1 MQRRPMGATLMPVVV
16 ESSAPNQRAPLSG
29 ERVSAIVQLT
39 LKAQQVKDAM
49 VSVTFLSSRAMA
61 RMNREQLGHAG
72 ATDIITFELTRPVA
86 DAPVTGD
93 MYICAEV
100 ARANAKA
107 WGVPVREEIARLV
120 IHGTLHTL
128 GLEHPD
134 GDARV
139 ESPMWRAQ
147 EKYLRAARRRGLV

>member
-1 MQRRPMGATLMPVVV
+1 MAVEV
-16 ESSAPNQRAPLSG
+16 ESIAPGARAPLSAA
-29 ERVSAIVQLT
+29 RVTALVQLT
-39 LKAQQVKDAM
+39 LKAEQIADAV
-49 VSVTFLSSRAMA
+49 VSITFLSTRAMA

-93 MYICAEV
+93 IYICTDV

-107 WGVPVREEIARLV
+107 WGVPLREELARLV

-134 GDARV
+134 GDARLS
-139 ESPMWRAQ
+139 SPMWRAQ
-147 EKYLRAARRRGLV
+147 EKYLRAAIRRSIV

>member
-1 MQRRPMGATLMPVVV
+1 MAIVV
-16 ESSAPNQRAPLSG
+16 ESGAPAGQRAPLSAA
-29 ERVSAIVQLT
+29 RVTALVELT
-39 LKAQQVKDAM
+39 LKAEQVADAM
-49 VSVTFLSSRAMA
+49 LSVTFLSSRAMA
-61 RMNREQLGHAG
+61 KMNREQLGHAG

-93 MYICAEV
+93 VYICPDV

-128 GLEHPD
+128 GLEHPA
-134 GDARV
+134 GEARV
-139 ESPMWRAQ
+139 DSPMWRAQ
-147 EKYLRAARRRGLV
+147 EKYLRAAVRRGLV